1 MRFIGVGLSTRTER
15 GIGTLTAAQ
24 LPGMRAERVLA
35 LPHGRPVSRATRET
49 VAVLKQVCGS
59 LIDEGKI
66 LTAPPSRRM

>member
-35 LPHGRPVSRATRET
+35 LPRGRPVSRATRE
-49 VAVLKQVCGS
+49 AIAALKTISSS
-59 LIDEGKI
+59 LIDAGII
-66 LTAPPSRRM
+66 LTVPARKS